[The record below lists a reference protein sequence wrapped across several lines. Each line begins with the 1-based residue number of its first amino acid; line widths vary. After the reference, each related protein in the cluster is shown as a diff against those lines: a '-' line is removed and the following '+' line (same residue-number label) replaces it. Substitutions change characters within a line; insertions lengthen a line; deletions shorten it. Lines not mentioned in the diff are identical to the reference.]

1 MKNIIII
8 GGGPAGMVTAILAKR
23 RDNELNI
30 TLYEKND
37 KLGKK
42 LFITGK
48 GRCNVTNASDVEN
61 LIENTMTNPYFMYSG
76 YYSFDSFATMEFFES
91 LGLKLKV
98 ERGNR
103 VFPVSD
109 KSNDVIKALE
119 KEMIKLGI
127 KIVFNT
133 TVDKVSSNESG
144 EIDGVVIKGKKV
156 QADKVVVCTGGL
168 SYPSTGSTGEGFK
181 MAKDLGHK
189 VTKLN
194 PALVP
199 LKVDEKTFDF
209 KKLQGL
215 ALKNIKLTAFVDNK
229 KVYENQGEML
239 FTHFGISG
247 PLVLT
252 TSRYFV
258 GKYNKECT
266 VKIDL
271 KPALDHQTLDK
282 RVLRDFQQYI
292 NKDFGNSLFDILPQK
307 LIPVVI
313 DLVGIDP
320 EKKVNEITKEERKNL
335 VDTIKGLEL
344 KILSD
349 NGYNMAV
356 ITAGGIDVDEVN
368 PSTCESKLVENLYF
382 AGEVLDVDCLTG
394 GYNLQ
399 VAYSTAFLVANS
411 L

>member
-1 MKNIIII
+1 MNNVSII

-23 RDNELNI
+23 NNKDLDI
-30 TLYEKND
+30 TIYEKND

-76 YYSFDSFATMEFFES
+76 YYSFDSSATMEFFES
-91 LGLKLKV
+91 LGLRLKV

-109 KSNDVIKALE
+109 KSSDVISALE
-119 KEMIKLGI
+119 NEIRKLKIKV
-127 KIVFNT
+127 KFNT
-133 TVDKVSSNESG
+133 TVDKVLKNENG
-144 EIDGVVIKGKKV
+144 VCGIEVNGKEI
-156 QADKVVVCTGGL
+156 QTDKVVVCTGGI
-168 SYPSTGSTGEGFK
+168 SYQATGSTGDGYR
-181 MAKDLGHK
+181 MAKEVGHK
-189 VTKLN
+189 VTKLH
-194 PALVP
+194 ASLVP
-199 LKVDEKTFDF
+199 LKADENSFDF
-209 KKLQGL
+209 KALQGL
-215 ALKNIKLTAFVDNK
+215 SLKNVKLTAFVDNK
-229 KVYENQGEML
+229 KVFSNQGEML
-239 FTHFGISG
+239 FTHFGLSG

-258 GKYNKECT
+258 GKYNKECR
-266 VKIDL
+266 VEIDM

-282 RVLRDFQQYI
+282 RILRDFQQYI
-292 NKDFGNSLFDILPQK
+292 NKDFSNALVDLLPQK
-307 LIPVVI
+307 LIPVVVDI
-313 DLVGIDP
+313 VGVKPD
-320 EKKVNEITKEERKNL
+320 KKVNEITKEERKKL
-335 VDTIKGLEL
+335 VDTIKGMSI

-356 ITAGGIDVDEVN
+356 ITCGGVDVNEVN
-368 PSTCESKLVENLYF
+368 PSTCESNLVNGLFF

-399 VAYSTAFLVANS
+399 VTYSTAFLVANN

>member
-1 MKNIIII
+1 MNNVSII

-23 RDNELNI
+23 NNRDLNI
-30 TLYEKND
+30 TIYEKNE

-76 YYSFDSFATMEFFES
+76 YYSFDSSATMEFFES
-91 LGLKLKV
+91 LGLRLKV

-109 KSNDVIKALE
+109 KSGDVINALE
-119 KEMIKLGI
+119 NEIRKLKINIK
-127 KIVFNT
+127 FNT
-133 TVDKVSSNESG
+133 TVDKVLKNE
-144 EIDGVVIKGKKV
+144 DGVSAIVVNGKEI
-156 QADKVVVCTGGL
+156 ATDKVVVCTGGI
-168 SYPSTGSTGEGFK
+168 SYQATGSTGDGHR
-181 MAKDLGHK
+181 MAKEVGHK
-189 VTKLN
+189 VTKLH
-194 PALVP
+194 ASLVP
-199 LKVDEKTFDF
+199 LKADENSFDF
-209 KKLQGL
+209 KSLQGL
-215 ALKNIKLTAFVDNK
+215 SLKNVKLTAFVDNK
-229 KVYENQGEML
+229 KVFSNQGEML
-239 FTHFGISG
+239 FTHFGLSG

-258 GKYNKECT
+258 GKYNKECR
-266 VKIDL
+266 VEVDM

-282 RVLRDFQQYI
+282 RILRDFQQYI
-292 NKDFGNSLFDILPQK
+292 NKDFSNALVDLLPQK
-307 LIPVVI
+307 LIPVII
-313 DLVGIDP
+313 DIVGVKPD
-320 EKKVNEITKEERKNL
+320 KKVNEITKEERKKL
-335 VDTIKGLEL
+335 VDTIKGMNI
-344 KILSD
+344 KVLSD

-356 ITAGGIDVDEVN
+356 ITCGGVDVNEVN
-368 PSTCESKLVENLYF
+368 PSTCESNIVNRLFF

-399 VAYSTAFLVANS
+399 VTYSTAFLVANN

>member
-8 GGGPAGMVTAILAKR
+8 GGGPAGMVTACLAKR
-23 RDNELNI
+23 RDKELNI

-42 LFITGK
+42 LYITGK

-61 LIENTMTNPYFMYSG
+61 LIENTMTNPYFMYSA

-91 LGLKLKV
+91 LGLRLKV

-103 VFPVSD
+103 VFPESD

-119 KEMIKLGI
+119 NEMRKLGV

-133 TVDKVSSNESG
+133 TVDSVSVNESNV
-144 EIDGVVIKGKKV
+144 IDGVVINGKKIE
-156 QADKVVVCTGGL
+156 ADKVVVCTGGL
-168 SYPSTGSTGEGFK
+168 SYQSTGSTGDGFR
-181 MAKDLGHK
+181 MAKELGHK

-194 PALVP
+194 ASLVP
-199 LKVDEKTFDF
+199 LKADEESFDF
-209 KKLQGL
+209 KSLQGL
-215 ALKNIKLTAFVDNK
+215 SLKNIKLTAFVDKK
-229 KVYENQGEML
+229 KVFENQGEML

-258 GKYNKECT
+258 GRYNKECT

-271 KPALDHQTLDK
+271 KPALDAQTLDK
-282 RVLRDFQQYI
+282 RILKDFQQYI
-292 NKDFGNSLFDILPQK
+292 NKDFGNSLFDLLPQK

-313 DLVGIDP
+313 DIVGISPD
-320 EKKVNEITKEERKNL
+320 KKVNEVTKEERKKL

-344 KILSD
+344 KIVSD
-349 NGYNMAV
+349 NGFNMAV
-356 ITAGGIDVDEVN
+356 ITCGGVDVDEIN
-368 PSTCESKLVENLYF
+368 PSTLESKLVNNLYF
-382 AGEVLDVDCLTG
+382 AGEIIDVDCLTG

-399 VAYSTAFLVANS
+399 VTYSTAFLVANS

>member
-1 MKNIIII
+1 MSIVSIV
-8 GGGPAGMVTAILAKR
+8 GGGPAGMVAAILAKR
-23 RDNELNI
+23 NNKDLDI
-30 TLYEKND
+30 TIYEKND

-91 LGLKLKV
+91 LGLRLKV

-109 KSNDVIKALE
+109 KSSDVISALE
-119 KEMIKLGI
+119 NEIRKL
-127 KIVFNT
+127 KIRVKFNT
-133 TVDKVSSNESG
+133 IVDKVLTND
-144 EIDGVVIKGKKV
+144 DGVCGIVVDGKEIPS
-156 QADKVVVCTGGL
+156 DKVVICTGGI
-168 SYPSTGSTGEGFK
+168 SYQATGSTGDGFR
-181 MAKDLGHK
+181 MAKEVGHK
-189 VTKLN
+189 VTKLH
-194 PALVP
+194 ASLVP
-199 LKVDEKTFDF
+199 LKADENSFDF
-209 KKLQGL
+209 KSLQGL
-215 ALKNIKLTAFVDNK
+215 SLKNVKLTAFVDNK
-229 KVYENQGEML
+229 KVFSNQGEML
-239 FTHFGISG
+239 FTHFGLSG

-258 GKYNKECT
+258 GKYNKECR
-266 VKIDL
+266 VEVDM

-282 RVLRDFQQYI
+282 RILRDFQQYI
-292 NKDFGNSLFDILPQK
+292 NKDFANALVDLLPQK
-307 LIPVVI
+307 LIPVII
-313 DLVGIDP
+313 DIVGVKPD
-320 EKKVNEITKEERKNL
+320 KKVNEITKEERKKL
-335 VDTIKGLEL
+335 VDTIKGMNI

-356 ITAGGIDVDEVN
+356 ITCGGVDVNEVN
-368 PSTCESKLVENLYF
+368 PSTCESNLVNGLFF

-399 VAYSTAFLVANS
+399 VTYSTAFLVANN

>member
-1 MKNIIII
+1 MSNVSII
-8 GGGPAGMVTAILAKR
+8 GGGPAGMVAAILAKR
-23 RDNELNI
+23 NNKDLDI
-30 TLYEKND
+30 TIYEKNE

-48 GRCNVTNASDVEN
+48 GRCNITNASDVEN

-76 YYSFDSFATMEFFES
+76 YYSFDSFAVMEFFES

-109 KSNDVIKALE
+109 KSSDVIKALE
-119 KEMIKLGI
+119 DEIRKLKIKV
-127 KIVFNT
+127 KFNT
-133 TVDKVSSNESG
+133 TVDKVLKNEEG
-144 EIDGVVIKGKKV
+144 VCGIEVNGKEIPT
-156 QADKVVVCTGGL
+156 DKVVVCTGGI
-168 SYPSTGSTGEGFK
+168 SYQATGSTGDGHR
-181 MAKDLGHK
+181 MAKEVGHK
-189 VTKLN
+189 VTKLH
-194 PALVP
+194 ASLVP
-199 LKVDEKTFDF
+199 LKADEKSFDF
-209 KKLQGL
+209 KALQGL
-215 ALKNIKLTAFVDNK
+215 SLKNIKLTAFVDNK
-229 KVYENQGEML
+229 KVFANQGEML
-239 FTHFGISG
+239 FTHFGLSG

-258 GKYNKECT
+258 GKYNKECR
-266 VKIDL
+266 VEIDM

-282 RVLRDFQQYI
+282 RILRDFQQYI
-292 NKDFGNSLFDILPQK
+292 NKDFANALVDLLPQK
-307 LIPVVI
+307 LIPVII
-313 DLVGIDP
+313 DIVGVKPD
-320 EKKVNEITKEERKNL
+320 KKVNEITKEERKKL
-335 VDTIKGLEL
+335 VDTIKGMNI

-356 ITAGGIDVDEVN
+356 ITCGGVDVNEVN
-368 PSTCESKLVENLYF
+368 PSTCESNLINGLFF

-399 VAYSTAFLVANS
+399 VTYSTAFLVANN

>member
-23 RDNELNI
+23 RDKELNI

-61 LIENTMTNPYFMYSG
+61 LIENTMTNPYFMYSA

-91 LGLKLKV
+91 LGLRLKV

-103 VFPVSD
+103 VFPESD

-119 KEMIKLGI
+119 NEMRKLGV
-127 KIVFNT
+127 KIVLNT
-133 TVDKVSSNESG
+133 VVDSVTVNDSNEI
-144 EIDGVVIKGKKV
+144 EGVVINGKKTM
-156 QADKVVVCTGGL
+156 ADKVVICTGGL
-168 SYPSTGSTGEGFK
+168 SYQSTGSTGDGFR
-181 MAKDLGHK
+181 MAKELGHK

-194 PALVP
+194 ASLVP
-199 LKVDEKTFDF
+199 LKADEDSFDF
-209 KKLQGL
+209 KAAMGL
-215 ALKNIKLTAFVDNK
+215 SLKNVKLTAFVDKK
-229 KVYENQGEML
+229 KVFENQGEML

-271 KPALDHQTLDK
+271 KPALDAQTLDK
-282 RVLRDFQQYI
+282 RILKDFQQYI
-292 NKDFGNSLFDILPQK
+292 NKDFGNSLFDLLPQK
-307 LIPVVI
+307 LIPIII
-313 DLVGIDP
+313 DIVGISPD
-320 EKKVNEITKEERKNL
+320 KKVNEVTKEERKKL

-344 KILSD
+344 KIVAD
-349 NGYNMAV
+349 NGFNMAV
-356 ITAGGIDVDEVN
+356 ITCGGVDVDEIN
-368 PSTCESKLVENLYF
+368 PSTLESKLVNNLFF
-382 AGEVLDVDCLTG
+382 AGEIIDVDCLTG

-399 VAYSTAFLVANS
+399 VTYSTAFLVANS

>member
-1 MKNIIII
+1 MNNVSII
-8 GGGPAGMVTAILAKR
+8 GGGPAGMVAAILAKR
-23 RDNELNI
+23 NNKDLDI
-30 TLYEKND
+30 TIYEKND

-61 LIENTMTNPYFMYSG
+61 LITNTMTNPYFMYSG

-91 LGLKLKV
+91 LGLRLKV

-109 KSNDVIKALE
+109 KSSDVISALE
-119 KEMIKLGI
+119 NEIRKLKIKV
-127 KIVFNT
+127 KFNT
-133 TVDKVSSNESG
+133 TVDKVLKNENGISAIVVDG
-144 EIDGVVIKGKKV
+144 TEIPTNKVVI
-156 QADKVVVCTGGL
+156 CTGGI
-168 SYPSTGSTGEGFK
+168 SYQATGSTGDGYR
-181 MAKDLGHK
+181 MAKEVGHK
-189 VTKLN
+189 VTKLH
-194 PALVP
+194 ASLVP
-199 LKVDEKTFDF
+199 LKADENSFDF
-209 KKLQGL
+209 KALQGL
-215 ALKNIKLTAFVDNK
+215 SLKNVKLTAFVDNK
-229 KVYENQGEML
+229 KVHADQGEML
-239 FTHFGISG
+239 FTHFGLSG

-252 TSRYFV
+252 ASRYFV
-258 GKYNKECT
+258 GKYNKECR
-266 VKIDL
+266 VEIDM

-282 RVLRDFQQYI
+282 RILRDFQQYI
-292 NKDFGNSLFDILPQK
+292 NKDFSNALVDLLPQK

-313 DLVGIDP
+313 DIVGVKPD
-320 EKKVNEITKEERKNL
+320 KKVNEITKEERKKL
-335 VDTIKGLEL
+335 VDTIKGMNI

-356 ITAGGIDVDEVN
+356 ITCGGVDVNEVN
-368 PSTCESKLVENLYF
+368 PSTCESNLVNGLFF

-399 VAYSTAFLVANS
+399 VTYSTAFLVANN

>member
-1 MKNIIII
+1 MNNVSII

-23 RDNELNI
+23 NNKDLDI
-30 TLYEKND
+30 TIYEKNE

-76 YYSFDSFATMEFFES
+76 YYSFDSFAVMEFFES

-109 KSNDVIKALE
+109 KSSDVIKALE
-119 KEMIKLGI
+119 DEIRKLKIKV
-127 KIVFNT
+127 KFNT
-133 TVDKVSSNESG
+133 TVDKVLKNEN
-144 EIDGVVIKGKKV
+144 GVCGIVINGKEV
-156 QADKVVVCTGGL
+156 ETDKVVVCTGGI
-168 SYPSTGSTGEGFK
+168 SYQATGSTGDGHR
-181 MAKDLGHK
+181 MAKEVGHK
-189 VTKLN
+189 VTKLH
-194 PALVP
+194 ASLVP
-199 LKVDEKTFDF
+199 LKADENSFDF
-209 KKLQGL
+209 KALQGL
-215 ALKNIKLTAFVDNK
+215 SLKNVKLTAFVDNK
-229 KVYENQGEML
+229 KVFSNQGEML
-239 FTHFGISG
+239 FTHFGLSG

-258 GKYNKECT
+258 GKYNKECR
-266 VKIDL
+266 VEIDM

-282 RVLRDFQQYI
+282 RILRDFQQYI
-292 NKDFGNSLFDILPQK
+292 NKDFSNALVDLLPQK
-307 LIPVVI
+307 LIPVII
-313 DLVGIDP
+313 DIVGVSPD
-320 EKKVNEITKEERKNL
+320 KKVNEITKEERKKL
-335 VDTIKGLEL
+335 VDTIKGMNI

-356 ITAGGIDVDEVN
+356 ITCGGVDVNEVN
-368 PSTCESKLVENLYF
+368 PSTCESNLINGLFF

-399 VAYSTAFLVANS
+399 VTYSTAFLVANN